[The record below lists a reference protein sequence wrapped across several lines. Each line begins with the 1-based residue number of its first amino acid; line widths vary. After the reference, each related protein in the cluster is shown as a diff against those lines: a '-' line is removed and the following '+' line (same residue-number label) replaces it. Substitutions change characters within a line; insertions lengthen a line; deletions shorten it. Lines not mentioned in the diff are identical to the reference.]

1 MKQQLLQVYQKNKTC
16 ESQHIIARFLVFRWN
31 KSDCCKVVC
40 KWFWLLSLKCCSGPK
55 HLSIYIYIY
64 IYIYIPLKRPVEQL
78 LSKITVLDAQDKTTT
93 KEMTCM
99 TVWFFHTSC
108 KRCCFH
114 LPRDAN
120 PRFWWRSVTA
130 THRILW
136 IFCGSATFVELAI
149 PKQWWKWPRSQCLVT
164 PETEVRN
171 TSPHGYHGWNPVN
184 HGEVQMIVRCLDL
197 MTVACPTQ
205 TGNCLAWDV
214 RRPQKKSNILVVA
227 LRDDLWDTSFF
238 RSKFISSFPD
248 VSSLINL
255 SHNMKAN
262 SVSECGDKIGCV
274 VKTNVLCHL

>member
-1 MKQQLLQVYQKNKTC
+1 MRITRHHRRFFGFSLKQIRLLQGCMQM
-16 ESQHIIARFLVFRWN
+16 IL
-31 KSDCCKVVC
+31 
-40 KWFWLLSLKCCSGPK
+40 LLSLKCCSGPK
-55 HLSIYIYIY
+55 HHIYTA
-64 IYIYIPLKRPVEQL
+64 KTTQQL

-120 PRFWWRSVTA
+120 PLFWWRSVTA
-130 THRILW
+130 THRILR

-164 PETEVRN
+164 PKRSPEHVSPWLPGLKPCEPWRGRDDRQMSWSYDGGLCNPNWQMFSLGCSET
-171 TSPHGYHGWNPVN
+171 
-184 HGEVQMIVRCLDL
+184 
-197 MTVACPTQ
+197 
-205 TGNCLAWDV
+205 
-214 RRPQKKSNILVVA
+214 KKKWSKILVVA
-227 LRDDLWDTSFF
+227 QRDDLWHTSFF
-238 RSKFISSFPD
+238 RSKFISSFTD
-248 VSSLINL
+248 VSFLINL

-262 SVSECGDKIGCV
+262 SVSECRDKIGCV

>member
-1 MKQQLLQVYQKNKTC
+1 
-16 ESQHIIARFLVFRWN
+16 
-31 KSDCCKVVC
+31 
-40 KWFWLLSLKCCSGPK
+40 
-55 HLSIYIYIY
+55 
-64 IYIYIPLKRPVEQL
+64 
-78 LSKITVLDAQDKTTT
+78 
-93 KEMTCM
+93 MTCM

-130 THRILW
+130 THRILC